1 MTTTTHPKEQGER
14 GALKEAD
21 SYSLEQANS
30 MYVRVPSPPD
40 VLAICHREGL
50 EATFFG
56 RPIGAAKQEGKK

>member
-1 MTTTTHPKEQGER
+1 MSSPMTHPKEQGER
-14 GALKEAD
+14 VALEEAAT
-21 SYSLEQANS
+21 YSEEQARS

-56 RPIGAAKQEGKK
+56 RPMKKGLK